1 MLPRG
6 RPFQKDNT
14 KSPLG
19 RGNTFAVKHSLHGYR
34 RMLSGGQLDART
46 AYKVLGEKA
55 QELVTPLGGDPS
67 PQEPLITADTV
78 IPFEY
83 CGCPVIHS
91 FLAGLQDERE
101 HSHTATANRIS
112 AIESAFLSVT
122 GY

>member
-6 RPFQKDNT
+6 RPSQKDNT

-67 PQEPLITADTV
+67 PQEPLITADTRQDNALCRHTGLRASSQHRYRSGG
-78 IPFEY
+78 F
-83 CGCPVIHS
+83 G
-91 FLAGLQDERE
+91 LAG
-101 HSHTATANRIS
+101 
-112 AIESAFLSVT
+112 
-122 GY
+122 